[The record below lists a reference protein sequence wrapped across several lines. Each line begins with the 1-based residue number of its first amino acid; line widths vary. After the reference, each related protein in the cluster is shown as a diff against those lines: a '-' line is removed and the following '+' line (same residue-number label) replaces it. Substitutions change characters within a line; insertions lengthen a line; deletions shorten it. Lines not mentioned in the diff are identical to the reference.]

1 MKKILIA
8 EDQEDIHHIYSK
20 WLKDNY
26 KLIQAYNGKEAVESY
41 KTEKPDLTLMDIKM
55 PGMYGDEAIT
65 QIFDHDP
72 EAKIIAVT
80 AYDYTEEDLG
90 VQVVRKGFR
99 KEEFME
105 VVRAG
110 IKGEKVK
117 KPRRLY

>member
-26 KLIQAYNGKEAVESY
+26 ELIQAYTGREAVDSY
-41 KTEKPDLTLMDIKM
+41 KNEKPDLTLMDIKM

-72 EAKIIAVT
+72 KANIIAVT
-80 AYDYTEEDLG
+80 AYDYTEEDLK
-90 VQVVRKGFR
+90 VPVVRKGFK
-99 KEEFME
+99 KEEFMD

-110 IKGEKVK
+110 IKGEPIK